1 MKIVNEIGSVRTFT
15 TCTLHKMLTKM
26 LSASPKQEAEMV
38 LIKENPVKTEL
49 KHNVAFANTVL
60 LSFGNTTQIGL

>member
-1 MKIVNEIGSVRTFT
+1 
-15 TCTLHKMLTKM
+15 MLTKM